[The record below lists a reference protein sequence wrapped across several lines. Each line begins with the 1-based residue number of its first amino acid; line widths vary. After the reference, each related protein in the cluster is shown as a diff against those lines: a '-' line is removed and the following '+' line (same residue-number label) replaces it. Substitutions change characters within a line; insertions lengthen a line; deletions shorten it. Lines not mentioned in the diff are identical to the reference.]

1 MTAFGYGEPAHIRA
15 TVADRTVKVLV
26 VAPLDECWVWIARL
40 NRNGYGRL
48 SALGREHMAHRLSY
62 EVHTGPIPDGLLLD
76 HLCSVRSCVNPR
88 HLEPVTHQVNTLRG
102 KALLFG
108 RDK

>member
-1 MTAFGYGEPAHIRA
+1 MPRDCHLQLRVEERVVP
-15 TVADRTVKVLV
+15 VLV
-26 VAPLDECWVWIARL
+26 IAPLGECWVWVARL

-48 SALGREHMAHRLSY
+48 HHGGCERMAHRLSY
-62 EVHTGPIPDGLLLD
+62 EVHVGPIPDGLLLD
-76 HLCSVRSCVNPR
+76 HLCRVRCCVNPA
-88 HLEPVTHQVNTLRG
+88 HLEPVTHRENTLRG